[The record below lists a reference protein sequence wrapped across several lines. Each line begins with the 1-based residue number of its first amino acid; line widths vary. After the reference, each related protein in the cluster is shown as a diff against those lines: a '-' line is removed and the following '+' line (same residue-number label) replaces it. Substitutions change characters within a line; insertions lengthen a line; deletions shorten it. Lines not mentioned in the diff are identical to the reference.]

1 MRDADG
7 RAGGEKSE
15 GASTAEWSVSG
26 NPAIRAVLDHI
37 AEELAAEFVR
47 LMKAS
52 VVPETDTEPQ
62 EERR

>member
-7 RAGGEKSE
+7 RAGEEKSE
-15 GASTAEWSVSG
+15 GAETAEWSVSR
-26 NPAIRAVLDHI
+26 NPAMQAVLDHI

-47 LMKAS
+47 LMRAW
-52 VVPETDTEPQ
+52 VVQETDAGPE

>member
-1 MRDADG
+1 
-7 RAGGEKSE
+7 
-15 GASTAEWSVSG
+15 
-26 NPAIRAVLDHI
+26 VLDHI

-52 VVPETDTEPQ
+52 VVPETDAEPE

>member
-1 MRDADG
+1 MHDADG
-7 RAGGEKSE
+7 SAGGEKSE
-15 GASTAEWSVSG
+15 GAGSAEWSASA
-26 NPAIRAVLDHI
+26 NPALRAVLDHI

-52 VVPETDTEPQ
+52 VVPETDAEPE